1 MTVDVGMERLL
12 VISLRTRPP
21 HIGHSPAFGFSKTP
35 LDIEKHPFVQR
46 AQDPIRCMSALKGA
60 VHRYCA
66 NFVGVGS
73 RPKIAVITSK
83 VINYAVVFLLELFP
97 RKMLLEYML
106 DICRHVIATDN
117 SMFSHREP
125 RTQHTGG
132 VVVAAVVIKS
142 GDNPSFT

>member
-1 MTVDVGMERLL
+1 MIVDVGMERLL

-21 HIGHSPAFGFSKTP
+21 HVGHSPSNRR
-35 LDIEKHPFVQR
+35 LEIEKHPFVQR
-46 AQDPIRCMSALKGA
+46 AQDPVHRMSALKGA
-60 VHRYCA
+60 VHRSRV

-83 VINYAVVFLLELFP
+83 VINYAVVFLLDLFA
-97 RKMLLEYML
+97 RKMLLGFVL
-106 DICRHVIATDN
+106 NICRYHVIATDN

-125 RTQHTGG
+125 RTQHTGR
-132 VVVAAVVIKS
+132 VVVAAVAIKS